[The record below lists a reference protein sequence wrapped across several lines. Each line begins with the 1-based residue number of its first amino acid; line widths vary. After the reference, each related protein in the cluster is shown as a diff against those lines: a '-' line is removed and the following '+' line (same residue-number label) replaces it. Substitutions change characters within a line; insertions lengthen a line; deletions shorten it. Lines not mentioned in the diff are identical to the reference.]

1 MITENMFFV
10 SISSIRPEV
19 SCKKGILK
27 NFTKDSPENTC
38 VGVSFLIKLQA
49 PPVTIFKKATLAH
62 VVSCE
67 FCEIFQTTFFY
78 RTSLGDCFYRSW
90 LSVLFLY
97 TQFPCLLMLQDQR
110 DRFASILNKDFCKR
124 FQEFSLLGE

>member
-10 SISSIRPEV
+10 SISSICPEV

-78 RTSLGDCFYRSW
+78 RTSLGDCFYRVPQLVVGFIFVYPVS
-90 LSVLFLY
+90 LSVDA
-97 TQFPCLLMLQDQR
+97 PR
-110 DRFASILNKDFCKR
+110 SKR
-124 FQEFSLLGE
+124 QICVNPK